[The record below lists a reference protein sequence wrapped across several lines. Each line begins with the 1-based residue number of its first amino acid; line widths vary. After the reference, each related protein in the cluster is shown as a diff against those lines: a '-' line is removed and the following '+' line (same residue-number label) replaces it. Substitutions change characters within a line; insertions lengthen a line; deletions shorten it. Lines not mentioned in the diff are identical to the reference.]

1 MNLITFENICKSYSE
16 KKLIENL
23 SFGINDGEKIGLIGV
38 NGTGKSTLLKI
49 VAGAEEIDSGKITKA
64 NRVRIE
70 YLPQS
75 PDYDENATVLEQVF
89 KAESKELNLLGRYE
103 YLPQSPD
110 YDENATVL
118 EQVFK
123 AESKELNLLG
133 RYQDL
138 LKKLEK
144 EYSDKTNE
152 ELIKVQEQID
162 TMNLWDLENDA
173 KAVLT
178 KLGIDNFDQKVSEL
192 SSDKTNEELI
202 KVQEQIDT
210 MNLWDLENDAKAV
223 LTKLGIDNF
232 DQKVSELSGG
242 QKKRISLASA
252 LITPC
257 ELLVLDE
264 PTNHLDSDTIDWL
277 EEYLN
282 SRKGSLLMITHDR
295 YFLDRVTN
303 RILELDKG
311 RLFSYEGNYTLFLE
325 KKMERLQLE
334 SSMEDKRQ
342 NLIRN
347 ELKWVKRGARARTT
361 KQKARLQRFDE
372 LVNREVIKED
382 EKIDISVNLI
392 RNELKWVKRG
402 ARARTT
408 KQKAR
413 LQRFDELVNREV
425 IKEDEKIDIS
435 VASSRLG
442 KKIIEIK
449 NISKSFDGK
458 KVIDDLEYTLAR
470 TDRIGIV
477 GQNGLGKSTLINI
490 LNGKLQ
496 PDSGTIEIGET
507 VKIGCFSQ
515 DDSHMDPSMK
525 AIDYIKEESD
535 YITTADGTKI
545 TASMMCE
552 RFLFNGTF
560 SQDDSH
566 MDPSMKAIDYIKEE
580 SDYITTADGTKI
592 TASMM
597 CERFLFNG
605 TLQHTMIE
613 KLSGGERRRLHLLRV
628 LMGAPNV
635 LLLDEPTNDLDIETL
650 SRLEDYLDEFDGV
663 VITVSHDRYFLDRIC
678 NNGGERRRLH
688 LLRVLMGAPN
698 VLLLDEPTNDLD
710 IETLSR
716 LEDYLDDFDG
726 VVITVSHDRYFLDRI
741 CNKIF
746 AYEGNGRIFIF
757 TGNYSDYT
765 IFREIQGI
773 EFEDDKPEKVVEPKK
788 EKEKPKSDKKTKFSY
803 FTGNYSDY
811 TIFREI
817 QGIEFEDDKPEKV
830 VEPKKEKEKPKSDKK
845 TKFSYKEQK
854 EYDSIDSDIEQLEK
868 KIAALEE
875 STAVYATDF
884 TKLQEIMNEKAELE
898 KELEYKYERW
908 EYLNEL
914 AESFQ

>member
-89 KAESKELNLLGRYE
+89 KAESKELNLLGRY
-103 YLPQSPD
+103 
-110 YDENATVL
+110 
-118 EQVFK
+118 
-123 AESKELNLLG
+123 
-133 RYQDL
+133 QDL

-144 EYSDKTNE
+144 EY
-152 ELIKVQEQID
+152 
-162 TMNLWDLENDA
+162 
-173 KAVLT
+173 
-178 KLGIDNFDQKVSEL
+178 
-192 SSDKTNEELI
+192 SDKTNEELI

-382 EKIDISVNLI
+382 EKIDISV
-392 RNELKWVKRG
+392 
-402 ARARTT
+402 
-408 KQKAR
+408 
-413 LQRFDELVNREV
+413 
-425 IKEDEKIDIS
+425 
-435 VASSRLG
+435 ASSRLG

-477 GQNGLGKSTLINI
+477 GKNGLGKSTLINI
-490 LNGKLQ
+490 LDGKLQ

-507 VKIGCFSQ
+507 VKIGC
-515 DDSHMDPSMK
+515 
-525 AIDYIKEESD
+525 
-535 YITTADGTKI
+535 
-545 TASMMCE
+545 
-552 RFLFNGTF
+552 F

-678 NNGGERRRLH
+678 N
-688 LLRVLMGAPN
+688 
-698 VLLLDEPTNDLD
+698 
-710 IETLSR
+710 
-716 LEDYLDDFDG
+716 
-726 VVITVSHDRYFLDRI
+726 
-741 CNKIF
+741 KIF
-746 AYEGNGRIFIF
+746 AYEGNGRIFI
-757 TGNYSDYT
+757 
-765 IFREIQGI
+765 
-773 EFEDDKPEKVVEPKK
+773 
-788 EKEKPKSDKKTKFSY
+788 

-884 TKLQEIMNEKAELE
+884 TKLQEIMTEKAELE